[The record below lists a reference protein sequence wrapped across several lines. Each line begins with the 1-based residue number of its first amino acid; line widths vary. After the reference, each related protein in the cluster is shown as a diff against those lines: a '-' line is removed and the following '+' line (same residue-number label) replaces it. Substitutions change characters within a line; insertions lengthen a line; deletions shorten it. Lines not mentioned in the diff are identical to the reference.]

1 MTVDVNPRITGGCT
15 NTVLEYQSC
24 YSSYTEKYLY
34 FIWFNFMFFFTMGP
48 LKPFSIQ
55 QWEIVILLRTGI
67 YFK

>member
-15 NTVLEYQSC
+15 NTVLEYIL
-24 YSSYTEKYLY
+24 ENRKIFIFYLIKFY
-34 FIWFNFMFFFTMGP
+34 VFFTMGP
-48 LKPFSIQ
+48 LKPKSTQ